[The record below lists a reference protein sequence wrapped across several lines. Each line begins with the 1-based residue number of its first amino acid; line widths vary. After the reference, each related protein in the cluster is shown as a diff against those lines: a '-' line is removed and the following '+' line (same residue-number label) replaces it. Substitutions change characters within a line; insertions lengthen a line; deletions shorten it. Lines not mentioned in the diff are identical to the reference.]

1 MPIYEYRCR
10 SCGRRVQIL
19 TLRVSEA
26 PDETC
31 PRCGGSELDRLP
43 SRFALPRSAESRLD
57 ALADAAGSAG
67 IDESDPRSVAR
78 WMRRMGS
85 ELGEEVGAEGLDEIV
100 DEIESAADEPADAES
115 S

>member
-10 SCGRRVQIL
+10 GCGRRVQVL

-31 PRCGGSELDRLP
+31 PKCGGRALDRLP
-43 SRFALPRSAESRLD
+43 SRFAVARSAESRLEG
-57 ALADAAGSAG
+57 LADAAEAAG
-67 IDESDPRSVAR
+67 IDEEDPRSVAR

-85 ELGEEVGAEGLDEIV
+85 ELGEEVGAEGIDEIA
-100 DEIESAADEPADAES
+100 DEIESAADES
-115 S
+115 SDSGE